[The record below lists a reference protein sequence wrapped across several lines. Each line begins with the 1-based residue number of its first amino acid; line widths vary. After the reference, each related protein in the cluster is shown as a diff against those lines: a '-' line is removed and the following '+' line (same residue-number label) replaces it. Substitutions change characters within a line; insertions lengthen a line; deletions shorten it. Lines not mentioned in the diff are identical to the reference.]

1 MKYITEK
8 DVTKLNMRIGKIKA
22 VKRHD
27 KIDEYILLIDLGTVE
42 QDMQIVADLK
52 PYSIPDL
59 IGKQVVFIENVKPT
73 MVRGIESQGMLLIA
87 HRNGKPVLL
96 GPDKQ
101 VSTGVK
107 VYGVQDG
114 EVCHY
119 EK

>member
-1 MKYITEK
+1 
-8 DVTKLNMRIGKIKA
+8 
-22 VKRHD
+22 
-27 KIDEYILLIDLGTVE
+27 
-42 QDMQIVADLK
+42 
-52 PYSIPDL
+52 
-59 IGKQVVFIENVKPT
+59 
-73 MVRGIESQGMLLIA
+73 MLLIA